1 VIEVLGIT
9 IHLYGMI
16 LGLGVWVGIEAA
28 QLAFPKIK
36 KEIDA
41 VFLWALIGGVV
52 GARLYH
58 VIDYWRR
65 YYQYNL
71 GKIWAV
77 WEGGLGIWGA
87 VLGTAMGIFLYGYF
101 KKKNVWPVLEAL
113 AIGAPIAQAIGRLG
127 NWVNGELY
135 GKNGEPL
142 FACEALLNLSLF
154 VLLLILRKKKVF
166 SGKLLGVYL
175 IGYGVIRI
183 LLEGLRPNEVIWRIG
198 GIPMAII
205 FGLLSMAIGFLILLR
220 KKLSRNRITSQL

>member
-1 VIEVLGIT
+1 MFDLWGVTMHGYGI
-9 IHLYGMI
+9 I

-36 KEIDA
+36 KEIETA
-41 VFLWALIGGVV
+41 LLWALVGGVA

-58 VIDYWRR
+58 VVDYWNR

-87 VLGTAMGIFLYGYF
+87 VLGAIFGVFLYGYF

-154 VLLLILRKKKVF
+154 VILLTLRKKKTF

-183 LLEGLRPNEVIWRIG
+183 LLEGIRPNEIIWRING
-198 GIPMAII
+198 VPTAMI
-205 FGLLSMAIGFLILLR
+205 FGLLSLAIGFLILLR
-220 KKLSRNRITSQL
+220 GKLSRNRTTNQP